1 MKILIIEDEPLASE
15 RLIDIL
21 KEQKDA
27 FEIIGK
33 FDSVRSSVNALKS
46 GLEFDLLFCDI
57 NLADGTSFD
66 IFKQVKVSQ
75 PVIFITAYD
84 EHALKA
90 FDVHCIDYILKPI
103 SKSKVEK
110 ALSKYKQI
118 RSHESAEKPQI
129 TELLLQE
136 LEHFKTDKYKKRFL
150 AKVGNR
156 LAFVKAEEVSYFY
169 ADGKIVYLVES
180 RSGNKY
186 IIDHSLEELEK
197 SLLDPNQFY
206 RINRSFI
213 VNLDDLLEIK
223 SYYNGRLK
231 LHVNTHCEKDIIVA
245 REKVSNFKSWL
256 NQ

>member
-15 RLIDIL
+15 RLIEIL
-21 KEQKDA
+21 KYQKGA

-33 FDSVRSSVNALKS
+33 FDSVTSSVHALKN
-46 GLEFDLLFCDI
+46 GLDFDLLFCDI
-57 NLADGTSFD
+57 NIADGTSFD
-66 IFKQVKVSQ
+66 IFKQVKVTQ

-103 SKSKVEK
+103 SQSKVEK

-118 RSHESAEKPQI
+118 QSTEAAEIPLI

-136 LEHFKTDKYKKRFL
+136 IEHYKVEKFKKRFL

-156 LAFVKAEEVSYFY
+156 LAFVKAEDVSYFY
-169 ADGKIVYLVES
+169 ADGKIVYLVEA
-180 RSGNKY
+180 RTGNKY
-186 IIDHSLEELEK
+186 IIDHNLEELEK

-213 VNLDDLLEIK
+213 VNLDDLIEIK
-223 SYYNGRLK
+223 NYYNGRLK